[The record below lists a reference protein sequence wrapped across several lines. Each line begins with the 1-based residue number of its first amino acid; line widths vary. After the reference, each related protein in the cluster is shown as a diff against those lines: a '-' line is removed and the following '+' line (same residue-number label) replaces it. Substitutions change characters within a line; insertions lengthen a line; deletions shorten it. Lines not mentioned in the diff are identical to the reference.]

1 MLKRFFKD
9 GIVYGLAGLFARSVS
24 IITLPLYTR
33 VLSPTDFGVIDLTL
47 LFTVFCG
54 VIIPFG
60 ISSGVARFFPDEK
73 TDDGKVLIASSGLW
87 FITAT
92 HALFVAAALVFAE
105 PLMVLTLG
113 SVKWSQVYYLGLAMI
128 VTGGFFYYFQN
139 LLRWRLEPKRY
150 VFCSLVSTFVTV
162 GVALLAIF
170 VASLGVAGIFIGQI
184 CGNVVGGALAW
195 GMSRD
200 LFRFRFSAPSLK
212 AMLMFSVPLLPVL
225 VGEFVTNYIDRM
237 SIRTLLSLEDLGRY
251 GIGFRLAS
259 LVGLIMVGFSS
270 SLTPL
275 VYSNYQKHETRAEIA
290 RIFRFFLLIALPAV
304 LFLALFSKELL
315 WVFTGPAYYSA
326 WVIMP
331 ILAPGL
337 LLIAMFNFAPG
348 IDIAKKTK
356 VSAMIQVGTALV
368 SVAANLTL
376 IPLFGIAGSALATL
390 ISGIFSFSAYM
401 VFSQRYYAVP
411 HQWAR
416 LAAAAGVVLL
426 LGPISMVFSMSQE
439 MTVASTAAKVVVGLL
454 GVLAIARILLSPQE
468 IAFGAAKVGGMLNAK
483 HL

>member
-1 MLKRFFKD
+1 MLRRFFKD
-9 GIVYGLAGLFARSVS
+9 GVVYGLAGLFARSVS

-33 VLSPTDFGVIDLTL
+33 ILSPTDFGVIDLTL

-60 ISSGVARFFPDEK
+60 ISSGVARFFPDEA
-73 TDDGKVLIASSGLW
+73 TQDGKVLIASSGLW
-87 FITAT
+87 FISMT
-92 HALFVAAALVFAE
+92 HLVFVLAALSFAE

-113 SVKWSQVYYLGLAMI
+113 SAKWSQAYYLGLVMI

-170 VASLGVAGIFIGQI
+170 VARLGVAGIFIGQI
-184 CGNVVGGALAW
+184 CGNVIGAALAW

-200 LFRFRFSAPSLK
+200 LFRFRFSKPSLM
-212 AMLMFSVPLLPVL
+212 AMLWFAVPLLPVL

-259 LVGLIMVGFSS
+259 LVGLIMIGFSS

-275 VYSNYQKHETRAEIA
+275 VYANYQKHETRAEIA

-304 LFLALFSKELL
+304 LFLALFSKEML

-326 WVIMP
+326 WIVMP

-337 LLIAMFNFAPG
+337 LLISMFNFAPG

-356 VSAMIQVGTALV
+356 VSAMIQVATALL
-368 SVAANLTL
+368 SVALNFLL
-376 IPLFGIAGSALATL
+376 IPWFGIAGSALATL
-390 ISGIFSFSAYM
+390 LSGIFSFSAYM
-401 VFSQRYYAVP
+401 AYSQRYYSVP
-411 HQWAR
+411 HQWGR
-416 LAAAAGVVLL
+416 LA
-426 LGPISMVFSMSQE
+426 
-439 MTVASTAAKVVVGLL
+439 TAVGIVTLVGSIGIAFTMLQDFTLTTTLVKAMAGLL
-454 GVLAIARILLSPQE
+454 AVLGIARILLSSEE
-468 IAFGAAKVGGMLNAK
+468 IDFARTKIGGLLNVK

>member
-33 VLSPTDFGVIDLTL
+33 ILSPTDFGLIDLTL

-60 ISSGVARFFPDEK
+60 ISSGVARFFPDEP
-73 TDDGKVLIASSGLW
+73 TQDGRVLIASSGLW
-87 FITAT
+87 FITVT
-92 HALFVAAALVFAE
+92 HLVFVVAALSFAE
-105 PLMVLTLG
+105 PLMVFVLG
-113 SVKWSQVYYLGLAMI
+113 SVKWSQVYYLGLVMI

-162 GVALLAIF
+162 GVAILAIF
-170 VASLGVAGIFIGQI
+170 VVGLGVAGIFIGQI

-200 LFRFRFSAPSLK
+200 LFKFRFSAPGLK
-212 AMLMFSVPLLPVL
+212 AMLWFAVPLLPVL

-259 LVGLIMVGFSS
+259 LVGLIMIGFSS

-275 VYSNYQKHETRAEIA
+275 VYANYQKHETRAEIA

-304 LFLALFSKELL
+304 LFLALFSKEML

-326 WVIMP
+326 WIVIP

-337 LLIAMFNFAPG
+337 LLISMFNFAPG

-356 VSAMIQVGTALV
+356 VSAMIQVATALV
-368 SVAANLTL
+368 SVASNFLL

-390 ISGIFSFSAYM
+390 LSGIFSFGAYM
-401 VFSQRYYAVP
+401 VYSQRYYAVP
-411 HQWAR
+411 HQWGR
-416 LAAAAGVVLL
+416 LAAAVG
-426 LGPISMVFSMSQE
+426 MVALVGSIGIAFTMRE
-439 MTVASTAAKVVVGLL
+439 DVTLTATVIKTVAGLL
-454 GVLAIARILLSPQE
+454 AVIGIARILLSSQE
-468 IAFGAAKVGGMLNAK
+468 IAFVTKKIGGLLNAK
-483 HL
+483 HQ

>member
-1 MLKRFFKD
+1 MLTRFFKD
-9 GIVYGLAGLFARSVS
+9 GVVYGLAGLFARSVS

-33 VLSPTDFGVIDLTL
+33 ILSPTDFGVIDLTL

-73 TDDGKVLIASSGLW
+73 TEDGKVLVASSGLW
-87 FITAT
+87 FISMT
-92 HALFVAAALVFAE
+92 HLVFVVAALTFAE

-113 SVKWSQVYYLGLAMI
+113 SAKWSQVYYLGLVMI

-162 GVALLAIF
+162 GIALLAIF
-170 VASLGVAGIFIGQI
+170 VARLGVAGIFIGQI
-184 CGNVVGGALAW
+184 CGNAVGGALAW

-200 LFRFRFSAPSLK
+200 LFRLRFSKASLM
-212 AMLMFSVPLLPVL
+212 AMLWFSVPLLPVL

-237 SIRTLLSLEDLGRY
+237 SIRTLMSLEDLGRY

-259 LVGLIMVGFSS
+259 LVGLIMIGFSS

-275 VYSNYQKHETRAEIA
+275 VYANYQKHETPAEIA

-304 LFLALFSKELL
+304 LFLALFSKEML
-315 WVFTGPAYYSA
+315 WIFTGPAYYSA
-326 WVIMP
+326 WIVMP

-337 LLIAMFNFAPG
+337 LLISMFNFAPG

-356 VSAMIQVGTALV
+356 VSAMIQVATALV
-368 SVAANLTL
+368 SVAFNYLL

-390 ISGIFSFSAYM
+390 LSGIFSFSAYM
-401 VFSQRYYAVP
+401 AYSQRYYAVP
-411 HQWAR
+411 HQWGR
-416 LAAAAGVVLL
+416 LAAAVCLVLL
-426 LGPISMVFSMSQE
+426 VGSIGIESTILLEFNL
-439 MTVASTAAKVVVGLL
+439 TVTLIKATAGLL
-454 GVLAIARILLSPQE
+454 AVIGIARILLSSQE
-468 IAFGAAKVGGMLNAK
+468 IDFATAKMGSLLNVK
-483 HL
+483 RQ